1 MKWIAAT
8 ESGLIPAS
16 HEDPRAPG
24 VLKRVI
30 ATREAFQAG
39 HVQMLNW
46 AVLPANSSFQRHFHQ
61 DMQEVF
67 VILSGEVEMH
77 VAGECR
83 VMQAGD
89 TVIVDPGE
97 LHQMRNLRAE
107 EARYIVFGISSGQG
121 GRTIVVVD
129 SDTHESSRS
138 AGEPRG
144 VL

>member
-8 ESGLIPAS
+8 DSGLIPAS

-30 ATREAFQAG
+30 ATRDAFQQG

-46 AVLPANSSFQRHFHQ
+46 AVLPGHSSFQRHFHQ

-67 VILSGEVEMH
+67 ILLSGEVEMR
-77 VAGECR
+77 VATECR
-83 VMQAGD
+83 VLRPGD

-97 LHQMRNLRAE
+97 IHQMRNLQAG
-107 EARYIVFGISSGQG
+107 EAQYLVFGISSGQG
-121 GRTIVVVD
+121 GQTIVVGPD
-129 SDTHESSRS
+129 KSHASGTP
-138 AGEPRG
+138 G
-144 VL
+144 

>member
-30 ATREAFQAG
+30 ATRESFQAG

-46 AVLPANSSFQRHFHQ
+46 AVLPGNSSFQRHFHQ
-61 DMQEVF
+61 DMQETF

-77 VAGECR
+77 VAGERR

-97 LHQMRNLRAE
+97 IHQMRNLRAE

-121 GRTIVVVD
+121 GRTIVIVD
-129 SDTHESSRS
+129 SDVNETSAS
-138 AGEPRG
+138 AG
-144 VL
+144 

>member
-30 ATREAFQAG
+30 ACRESFQAG

-46 AVLPANSSFQRHFHQ
+46 AVLPGLSSFQLHFHQ

-67 VILSGEVEMH
+67 VLLSGEVEMR
-77 VAGECR
+77 VAAESR

-97 LHQMRNLRAE
+97 IHQMRNLRAE
-107 EARYIVFGISSGQG
+107 DAVYIVFGISSGTG
-121 GRTIVVVD
+121 GRTIVVTD
-129 SDTHESSRS
+129 SAANTANEGPES
-138 AGEPRG
+138 AG
-144 VL
+144 